1 MVRNWGVEEMVYLG
15 RSHVMD
21 FKLNA
26 TGVSLYCRGVVVV
39 CDGCGEGPLLDTCND
54 AVPPGARDLRS
65 SYALDEFLTGTTS
78 IFKDTDNSLSAH

>member
-39 CDGCGEGPLLDTCND
+39 CGEGPLLDTNND

-65 SYALDEFLTGTTS
+65 SNTLDEFLTGTTS
-78 IFKDTDNSLSAH
+78 IFNDTDNSLSAC